1 MTVPRPTITSEGKA
15 ALDAHLEATVAE
27 GSLPALFFA
36 MYNADGPVYSACKGA
51 KNLGQA
57 EQVDEDTGECAEIRT
72 KA

>member
-1 MTVPRPTITSEGKA
+1 
-15 ALDAHLEATVAE
+15 
-27 GSLPALFFA
+27 